1 MRLTETQL
9 RQIIR
14 EEIRRVRLTEKA
26 SVEEADLEEA
36 EGSVASREYGG
47 KEYKA
52 SKGSVSA
59 LEKKGG
65 SKKKA
70 VASGAFD
77 WAQNPYAAARA
88 AEIVSTGKARSSR
101 D

>member
-1 MRLTETQL
+1 MRLTESQL
-9 RQIIR
+9 RKIIR
-14 EEIRRVRLTEKA
+14 EEILELQLAEEKQQG
-26 SVEEADLEEA
+26 ELEE
-36 EGSVASREYGG
+36 EDGSVASREYDG

-52 SKGSVSA
+52 SKGSVKA

-88 AEIVSTGKARSSR
+88 AEIVSTGKARSTRS
-101 D
+101 